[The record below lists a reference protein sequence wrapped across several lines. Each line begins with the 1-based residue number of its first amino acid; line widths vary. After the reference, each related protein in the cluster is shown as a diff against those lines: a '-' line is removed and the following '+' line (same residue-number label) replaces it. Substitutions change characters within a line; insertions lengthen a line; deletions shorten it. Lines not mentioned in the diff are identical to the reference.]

1 MIAVNASTPFQYSP
15 REAEQPPTVNPPAS
29 FEAEAKPVTPT
40 GQDTAEFSQT
50 QAPTPE
56 ATEGTTPP
64 ADQATAEASAEKPKA
79 WYQKGFV
86 PPVILGAVATIIGGV
101 VSGFG
106 NEVAPNGFTRV
117 AGAALATT
125 LALVGATVLARG
137 SKKADAPTPAPTE
150 APAEAKP
157 VA

>member
-29 FEAEAKPVTPT
+29 FEATAQPVTPT

-56 ATEGTTPP
+56 ATEGTTPT
-64 ADQATAEASAEKPKA
+64 ADQATAEASTQKPKA

-86 PPVILGAVATIIGGV
+86 APAILGSVATIIGGV

-106 NEVAPNGFTRV
+106 NEVPPNGFTRV

-137 SKKADAPTPAPTE
+137 SKKADAQTPAPTE

>member
-1 MIAVNASTPFQYSP
+1 MISVNGLTSSQYAP

-29 FEAEAKPVTPT
+29 FETEGKPAPLA
-40 GQDTAEFSQT
+40 QDTAEFTQI

-64 ADQATAEASAEKPKA
+64 VDQATAEASAEKPKA

-86 PPVILGAVATIIGGV
+86 APAILGAVATIIGGV
-101 VSGFG
+101 VSGLG
-106 NEVAPNGFTRV
+106 NEVAPNSFTRV